1 MKIWIEGTSRIYL
14 GATIAQNAKSKLEKA
29 GESINEGIKILDGR
43 KIKPWSSIGYYNL
56 GMLQADCG
64 QLEEALGNLKKAEKM
79 FIEMGMDYW
88 TTRAQETLERL

>member
-1 MKIWIEGTSRIYL
+1 L
-14 GATIAQNAKSKLEKA
+14 N
-29 GESINEGIKILDGR
+29 DR

-79 FIEMGMDYW
+79 FKEMGMDYW
-88 TTRAQETLERL
+88 TTRAQGALERL